1 LENTLKKMNLIRP
14 AAALALVATLASCGG
29 STDYTIGGTVSG
41 LQPGT
46 KLVLT
51 TNGMETT
58 VEGKPLLDG
67 NVQDVPYSFPKPL
80 EYGEVYNVLPK
91 QTGTNAD
98 GTPIYQMPEHQ
109 TCVASGRTSDTAGRL
124 SEIRA
129 DYRCALVAPSI
140 GGVVKGLTAGSIKL
154 INGSTGGTITLTA
167 PTTPGDV
174 SFVFTTPVVYGSTYG
189 VTVLE
194 SAEDKVSCTVS
205 NGTGTMGDNNV
216 TNIEVNCVANP
227 A

>member
-1 LENTLKKMNLIRP
+1 MKKTIFTRT
-14 AAALALVATLASCGG
+14 AAALALAAALAACGG
-29 STDYTIGGTVSG
+29 SSNYTVGGVVSG

-51 TNGMETT
+51 TNGMEVT
-58 VEGKPLLDG
+58 VEGKPLVDG
-67 NVQDVPYSFPKPL
+67 KIPDVPYSFPQQL

-91 QTGTNAD
+91 QSGTNAD

-109 TCVASGRTSDTAGRL
+109 TCVASGRTNDTAGRL

-129 DYRCALVAPSI
+129 NYSCALVAPSI
-140 GGVVKGLTAGSIKL
+140 GGVVKGLTTGSVTL
-154 INGSTGGTITLTA
+154 INGSTGGAVTVAA
-167 PTTPGDV
+167 PETPGDV
-174 SFVFTTPVVYGSTYG
+174 NFVFAAPVTWGQTYG
-189 VTVLE
+189 VTVLSSE
-194 SAEDKVSCTVS
+194 KVSCTVS

-227 A
+227 S

>member
-1 LENTLKKMNLIRP
+1 MKKTKLIRP

-29 STDYTIGGTVSG
+29 SSNYTIGGVVSG

-58 VEGKPLLDG
+58 VEGKPLVNG
-67 NVQDVPYSFPKPL
+67 QIPDVSYSFPQQL

-91 QTGTNAD
+91 QIGKNAD
-98 GTPIYQMPEHQ
+98 DSPIYQMPEHQ
-109 TCVASGRTSDTAGRL
+109 TCVASGRTNDTAGRL

-129 DYRCALVAPSI
+129 DYSCSLVAPSI
-140 GGVVKGLTAGSIKL
+140 GGVVKGLTVGSVTL
-154 INGSTGGTITLTA
+154 INGSTGGSVTISAPETA
-167 PTTPGDV
+167 GDV
-174 SFVFTTPVVYGSTYG
+174 NFVFSTPVTWGQTYG
-189 VTVLE
+189 VTVL
-194 SAEDKVSCTVS
+194 SADKVSCTVS

-216 TNIEVNCVANP
+216 TNIEVNCAANP
-227 A
+227 T

>member
-1 LENTLKKMNLIRP
+1 MKKTKLIRP

-29 STDYTIGGTVSG
+29 STNYTIGGVVSG

-58 VEGKPLLDG
+58 VEGKPLVDG
-67 NVQDVPYSFPKPL
+67 KVVDVPYSFPQQL

-98 GTPIYQMPEHQ
+98 GSPIYQMPAHQ

-129 DYRCALVAPSI
+129 DYNCALVTPSI
-140 GGVVKGLTAGSIKL
+140 GGVVKGLTVGSVTL
-154 INGSTGGTITLTA
+154 INGSTGGAVTITA

-174 SFVFTTPVVYGSTYG
+174 PFVFGAPVTFGNTYG
-189 VTVLE
+189 VTVLN
-194 SAEDKVSCTVS
+194 ADKVSCTVT
-205 NGTGTMGDNNV
+205 NGTGTITDDNNV

-227 A
+227 T